1 MGFAPCVKSPQD
13 ESPLCA
19 SHFACNDLA
28 SASTQRQQ
36 PHLGSKESH
45 LLAGLSSS
53 AGSKIL

>member
-1 MGFAPCVKSPQD
+1 MNFTPCVTSSEE

-19 SHFACNDLA
+19 SHVACNDLA
-28 SASTQRQQ
+28 SAFARQH

-53 AGSKIL
+53 AGSRIL